1 MEIDARAGQGTTVV
15 LRLPAG
21 ATSRCSDIEAETLD
35 PASAWALAERERER
49 SAAGR

>member
-1 MEIDARAGQGTTVV
+1 MEIDARPGQGSTVV

-21 ATSRCSDIEAETLD
+21 ATSRRPGIEADAPDL
-35 PASAWALAERERER
+35 ASTWALAERER